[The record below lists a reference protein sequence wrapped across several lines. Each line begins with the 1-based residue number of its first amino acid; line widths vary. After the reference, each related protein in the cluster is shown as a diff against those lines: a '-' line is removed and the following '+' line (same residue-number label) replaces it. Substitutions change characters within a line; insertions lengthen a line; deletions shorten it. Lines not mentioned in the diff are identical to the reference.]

1 MYTDYPETFQATFP
15 TATEASPQ
23 LASSLKFSQLDT
35 TPDPTTWVRERGPV
49 TFPSLPAGTIPSVH
63 PIPPVC
69 VRASRARMRAARA
82 RPVRARARKP
92 APLTGEPR
100 GSLTAARPSGAAHT
114 HARTRAQTQTHS
126 SFHALRRCRELPPQI
141 IQGRCIRSSSI
152 RSYSIVQY
160 PLYSIVQYS
169 IDRPVFSGQYSAAVF
184 DRPRAAVFDRPNEQA
199 RSLGPPPPA
208 TSEHRVGLGS
218 SERAQQTD
226 AGTVFDQRAFDPRR
240 HALVSCT
247 LPMSVRRSSRAAAV
261 NKSSAPPPLPLKVIS
276 SAGGGLGR
284 R

>member
-49 TFPSLPAGTIPSVH
+49 TFPSLPAGTIPVGPSH
-63 PIPPVC
+63 S
-69 VRASRARMRAARA
+69 ASLRPHEPRPHARGARS
-82 RPVRARARKP
+82 PRARAGP
-92 APLTGEPR
+92 ETGSANGGAPRL
-100 GSLTAARPSGAAHT
+100 AHGRAPVGRCT
-114 HARTRAQTQTHS
+114 HARTHTRTDTNTQLVS
-126 SFHALRRCRELPPQI
+126 RFAPMSGAPPADHP
-141 IQGRCIRSSSI
+141 G
-152 RSYSIVQY
+152 

-226 AGTVFDQRAFDPRR
+226 AGTVFDQRAFDPHPLHLAGTR
-240 HALVSCT
+240 LF
-247 LPMSVRRSSRAAAV
+247 RARCPCRCADH
-261 NKSSAPPPLPLKVIS
+261 PGPLQ
-276 SAGGGLGR
+276 
-284 R
+284 